1 MPEKIGF
8 MESGQ
13 QAMPFNDLIIPD
25 FINLIQSFKADT
37 FYFSGP
43 NFILQDK
50 QLSISG
56 SCEPMSPGT
65 VEIGLCKGL
74 EDQPLIRIDK
84 VSFSLVSDDG
94 SEMKIGSKTNFIFIG
109 STPIA
114 TFNIYSLQPNF
125 LPNGELRIRCRM
137 QIGLSEEKTLWKSI
151 QDSSIVNDLNL
162 QFAEQNLSFP
172 DIVLV
177 CCKKEFPVHR
187 YMLAARSPVF
197 KAMFSHEE
205 TMEGQQ
211 GKVEKNNLV
220 FSKI

>member
-13 QAMPFNDLIIPD
+13 QALPFNDLIIPD
-25 FINLIQSFKADT
+25 FKKLAYYKLST
-37 FYFSGP
+37 FCFFGP

-56 SCEPMSPGT
+56 SCEPMSHGT
-65 VEIGLCKGL
+65 VEIGLY
-74 EDQPLIRIDK
+74 EDSGDQLLVTIDK

-94 SEMKIGSKTNFIFIG
+94 SELNIGSKTKVAFIII
-109 STPIA
+109 SDEIA
-114 TFNIYSLQPNF
+114 TFNMYSLEPNF

-151 QDSSIVNDLNL
+151 QGSSIVNDLNL
-162 QFAEQNLSFP
+162 QFAEQNLLFP

-187 YMLAARSPVF
+187 
-197 KAMFSHEE
+197 
-205 TMEGQQ
+205 
-211 GKVEKNNLV
+211 
-220 FSKI
+220 